1 MKIKSTKYLLI
12 VICENFFILNTSTSK
27 QHATWENLLASCLF
41 AAHYLNKRAGKIVLK
56 NPEARTARLRAHNSA
71 VRSSLLPPCF
81 LLVSLQAGL
90 TYLKLPLI
98 FP

>member
-1 MKIKSTKYLLI
+1 MRKLFYFKYI
-12 VICENFFILNTSTSK
+12 TSK

-41 AAHYLNKRAGKIVLK
+41 AVHLGRTGKIVLK
-56 NPEARTARLRAHNSA
+56 NPETRTARLRAHNSA

-98 FP
+98 FPKL